1 MIARVVELWRY
12 PVKSMGG
19 ERILRTT
26 VGDKIEGDRDF
37 GVFDVETGK
46 LLSAK
51 TVPALLDARVR
62 RDGATTVIELPG
74 GAIVNAGSLAA
85 NRALSE
91 FLARRVELRGAG
103 DEAATID
110 MDLDDGTGDGPT
122 GVTSFQAPVGSL
134 FDSRS
139 SLHVISV
146 ATLVEL
152 ERACGSSAGDG
163 RRYRANLIVEGPEPF
178 GEDAW
183 VGGDVTLG
191 TVGALVRKRTERCVI
206 PSRRQPGL
214 EPDRALLRY
223 LKTHHAMCVGV
234 YLNPHTPG
242 ELAVGDV
249 IKTA

>member
-1 MIARVVELWRY
+1 VIARVVELWRY

-19 ERILRTT
+19 ERILRAP
-26 VGDKIEGDRDF
+26 VGDKMEGDRDF

-51 TVPALLDARVR
+51 TIPKLLDARVR

-74 GAIVNAGSLAA
+74 GAIANAGSLAA

-91 FLARRVELRGAG
+91 FLGRRVEVRGPG
-103 DEAATID
+103 DEVATID
-110 MDLDDGTGDGPT
+110 MDLDDGSGDGPT
-122 GVTSFQAPVGSL
+122 GLTSFTAPPGYL

-139 SLHVISV
+139 TLHVISV
-146 ATLVEL
+146 ATLAEL
-152 ERACGSSAGDG
+152 ERACGSGAGDG
-163 RRYRANLIVEGPEPF
+163 RRWRANLIVEGPEAF

-206 PSRRQPGL
+206 PSRAQPGL
-214 EPDRALLRY
+214 DQDRGLLRY
-223 LKTHHAMCVGV
+223 LKANHAMCAGV